1 MILSA
6 VGVADSKDPR
16 FNGDAAAAQGFAR
29 DDAKRRLI
37 EKALALYVD
46 AGSLDKNHLVLEQKL
61 LNTSSGFIKTVI
73 REGASPSAGGLIE
86 TETRAVVRVREVQK
100 SLNQLSREERIDFIR
115 KQGDPKVSLQ
125 MIIRSGEGTQALPP
139 ERSQLAEN
147 VLKQRIKSF
156 GFRVWSPE
164 GEAKVTDKAKVADFE
179 VQGEVRLKQLSAKL
193 AASGLTITK
202 SVLTSW
208 TIKAVDKSTGEE
220 IYLNTVLPKNQS
232 WASEEQALA
241 DIGKLVGDE
250 FSRGFFLQHFNY
262 GTQKT
267 SLTISGVPD
276 ATTGALLL
284 RELRASRQVLDVQA
298 SATPGQYTLQLADG
312 SAPDIVQEALV
323 APLNAKLG
331 QACLALAGSAGAD
344 VTVSFSAACATPD
357 VRAKLEG
364 AAPAG
369 ALRKVKASV

>member
-1 MILSA
+1 M
-6 VGVADSKDPR
+6 
-16 FNGDAAAAQGFAR
+16 
-29 DDAKRRLI
+29 
-37 EKALALYVD
+37 D
-46 AGSLDKNHLVLEQKL
+46 AGSLDKNQQVLEQKL
-61 LNTSSGFIKTVI
+61 LNTSGGFIKTVI
-73 REGASPSAGGLIE
+73 RESASPTSGGAGGLVE
-86 TETRAVVRVREVQK
+86 SETRAVVRVRDVQK
-100 SLNQLSREERIDFIR
+100 SLNQLSRDERIDFIR

-125 MIIRSGEGTQALPP
+125 MVIRSGEGAQALPT

-147 VLKQRIKSF
+147 VRKQRIKSF

-164 GEAKVTDKAKVADFE
+164 GEAKVADKAKVADFQ

-232 WASEEQALA
+232 WASEEQAMA
-241 DIGKLVGDE
+241 DIGKLMGDE
-250 FSRGFFLQHFNY
+250 FSRGFFLQHFNH

-298 SATPGQYTLQLADG
+298 LPTPGHSPFNWLM
-312 SAPDIVQEALV
+312 
-323 APLNAKLG
+323 
-331 QACLALAGSAGAD
+331 
-344 VTVSFSAACATPD
+344 AARPTWCK
-357 VRAKLEG
+357 RHWLHH
-364 AAPAG
+364 
-369 ALRKVKASV
+369 